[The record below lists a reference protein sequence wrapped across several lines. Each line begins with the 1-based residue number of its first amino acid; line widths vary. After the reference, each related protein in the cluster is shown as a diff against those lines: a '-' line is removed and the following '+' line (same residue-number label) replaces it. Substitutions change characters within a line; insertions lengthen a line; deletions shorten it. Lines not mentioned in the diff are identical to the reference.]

1 MRFIDFFSGVGGFT
15 RGMELAGHTCVGHCE
30 IDKYA
35 EASYRSMHTIT
46 EEQRQHLMT
55 LPLKQRQKEILKEE
69 YLNGEWYADNVTRV
83 RPESIP
89 EAECYCFGFPCQ
101 AFSIAGHRRGFEDTR
116 GTLFFEIMRIA
127 KERHPQILF
136 AENVAGLLN
145 HAGGGSPSKSS
156 SKQWQNWGI
165 LWNGKCVTASIL
177 ESRKTESECSLSDIL
192 EPDTD
197 EKYFL
202 SEYTID
208 RLMSYKD
215 SEIITE

>member
-83 RPESIP
+83 SPESVP
-89 EAECYCFGFPCQ
+89 EAECYCFGLHKSGVKFDLIDYRLYPAVSDESFKVMCLK
-101 AFSIAGHRRGFEDTR
+101 IAHAYCLDP
-116 GTLFFEIMRIA
+116 A
-127 KERHPQILF
+127 
-136 AENVAGLLN
+136 LL
-145 HAGGGSPSKSS
+145 
-156 SKQWQNWGI
+156 I
-165 LWNGKCVTASIL
+165 
-177 ESRKTESECSLSDIL
+177 
-192 EPDTD
+192 
-197 EKYFL
+197 
-202 SEYTID
+202 
-208 RLMSYKD
+208 
-215 SEIITE
+215 